1 MRGIAVLN
9 QVIPREDGGC
19 GCGGGG
25 GGDDNYFMSFIDTR
39 WHSSLLDARLFRA
52 SDCDTGHFRVRARMN
67 VFPCNAMRA
76 ERGRRGVAVPILNLL
91 AGIGW
96 VVNAPLGCFTP
107 AESPVPIVQEA
118 GLP

>member
-1 MRGIAVLN
+1 VRGNAVLN
-9 QVIPREDGGC
+9 QVVPHE
-19 GCGGGG
+19 GGGG
-25 GGDDNYFMSFIDTR
+25 NYFMSFIDTR

-52 SDCDTGHFRVRARMN
+52 SDCDTNHFRVRARIN
-67 VFPCNAMRA
+67 VFPQHAMRA

-91 AGIGW
+91 AEMRW
-96 VVNAPLGCFTP
+96 VVNATLGCFKP